1 MRARD
6 RLLVMGVMLAVVSC
20 GGDGGATATSVA
32 SDTET
37 DASVATT
44 AGDDTTTSV
53 GATTTVVEVV
63 ATEDP
68 CALATPEQ
76 VAEAFGATSASG
88 EPLVSRACSYALEAG
103 IAPTVEVYHFGAS
116 SGWDGVKAGYEE
128 NRGGVTDVDGVGD
141 AAYNPNDM
149 GPYEL
154 VVLSDDVIFAVG
166 VTSGSGPEVEAAIVD
181 LATTIAEG

>member
-1 MRARD
+1 MA
-6 RLLVMGVMLAVVSC
+6 VMSAVVSC
-20 GGDGGATATSVA
+20 GGDGGTTATSA
-32 SDTET
+32 S
-37 DASVATT
+37 ATT
-44 AGDDTTTSV
+44 RASTTGASTTTADV
-53 GATTTVVEVV
+53 TTTQGATTTVAAVSE
-63 ATEDP
+63 EDP

-76 VAEAFGATSASG
+76 VAEAFGASSASG
-88 EPLVSRACSYALEAG
+88 EPTIARSCSYTLDGG
-103 IAPTVEVYHFGAS
+103 IAPTVEVYHFGSS

-128 NRGGVTDVDGVGD
+128 NRGGVTDVDGIGE

-181 LATTIAEG
+181 LAGAIAGG